1 MSQFNLESVTPEH
14 RRILINAL
22 GNSDA
27 ANAIADKL
35 DGLGDKLTPGTNIE
49 ALMRAGFRL
58 HVDKLTFEDLAV
70 TITDTGGAN
79 GGYGTHKIA
88 DLPQGLAILLGARSS
103 FTIAAAAGIGA
114 TATVKHSLGSAAEAT
129 NDTLDSTQ
137 ANIIASTNSV
147 LADSAGTASG
157 VSTAVVVLNGTSTP
171 ADIILNF
178 GVADAGITATSS
190 ITIDGYV
197 EVAWLVLP

>member
-157 VSTAVVVLNGTSTP
+157 VSTTVVVLNGTSTP